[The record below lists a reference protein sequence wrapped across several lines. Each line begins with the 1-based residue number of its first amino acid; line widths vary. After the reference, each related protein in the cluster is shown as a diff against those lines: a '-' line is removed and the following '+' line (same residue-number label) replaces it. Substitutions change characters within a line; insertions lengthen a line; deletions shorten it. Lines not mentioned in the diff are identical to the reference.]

1 LEKKMVMFAAV
12 IFDWDGTLADTHRI
26 VVGGFQRALAEV
38 GVKVNVKFLE
48 RRIGIGARNSFRDAL
63 NYVGKPFDD
72 RLLDLL
78 VERKTEVQV
87 GLSGKVMLFD
97 GAIDI
102 LDSLRGRVRMAL
114 ATMSNRKIIDKLL
127 VEKNVGNYFDE
138 VVSVDDVQRPKPDP
152 EIFLRC
158 ASKLGV
164 SPENCVVMEDSV
176 FGVRAA
182 RSARMKCIVVPTGA
196 YAMEEL
202 EKEGPDLLVDS
213 LLERE
218 KILSYIFG

>member
-1 LEKKMVMFAAV
+1 MVMFAAV

-26 VVGGFQRALAEV
+26 VVEGFQRALSEV
-38 GVKVNVKFLE
+38 GVKVDVKFLE

-87 GLSGKVMLFD
+87 GLTGRAELFD
-97 GAIDI
+97 GAIEL
-102 LDSLRGRVRMAL
+102 LDSLQGSVKMAL
-114 ATMSNRKIIDKLL
+114 ATMSNRPVIDKLL
-127 VEKNVGNYFDE
+127 IEKNMRKYFDE
-138 VVSVDDVQRPKPDP
+138 VVSVDDVHKPKPDP

-158 ASKLGV
+158 ASKLQAA
-164 SPENCVVMEDSV
+164 PESCVVMEDSV

-196 YAMEEL
+196 YTSVEL
-202 EKEGPDLLVDS
+202 DREGPDLLVNS
-213 LLERE
+213 LLEKE
-218 KILSYIFG
+218 KILDFILGAR

>member
-1 LEKKMVMFAAV
+1 MVMFAAV

-26 VVGGFQRALAEV
+26 VVEGFQRALSEV
-38 GVKVNVKFLE
+38 GVKVDVKFLE

-87 GLSGKVMLFD
+87 GLTGRAELFD
-97 GAIDI
+97 GAIEL
-102 LDSLRGRVRMAL
+102 LDSLQGSVKMAL
-114 ATMSNRKIIDKLL
+114 ATMSNRPVIDKLL
-127 VEKNVGNYFDE
+127 IEKNMRKYFDA
-138 VVSVDDVQRPKPDP
+138 VVSVDDVHNPKPDP

-158 ASKLGV
+158 ASKLQAA
-164 SPENCVVMEDSV
+164 PESCVVVEDSV

-196 YAMEEL
+196 YTSVEL
-202 EKEGPDLLVDS
+202 DREGPDLLVNS
-213 LLERE
+213 LLEKE
-218 KILSYIFG
+218 KILDFILGAR